1 MYVRSAQRMRSPR
14 RYVVTYALR
23 RNLILVLPLRP
34 SNSFSCS
41 LSLARATKLPFDVK
55 QPTRRLS
62 LCPRSLFFLCLLFT
76 AHTIIAFVP
85 LRSSV
90 VLNFHISAP
99 RRKKRSGRK
108 RRSAHLSIPRHG
120 SNVVPLLVRKKDPR
134 KKKGLRARMS
144 SGVQLIEVHL
154 CARPAARRSESA
166 VRDNGG
172 YGGVRG
178 VYFHPS
184 PSGSYSHRRTPDS
197 ARGGRGRWVG
207 GRLGGRTLIKP
218 S

>member
-1 MYVRSAQRMRSPR
+1 MHEGQHIPTYVRSAQRMRSPR

-99 RRKKRSGRK
+99 RRGKKKKREKKEKCTPIDSSSRLK
-108 RRSAHLSIPRHG
+108 RGTAART
-120 SNVVPLLVRKKDPR
+120 
-134 KKKGLRARMS
+134 KKGPSQKKGPARSHVFRRA
-144 SGVQLIEVHL
+144 I
-154 CARPAARRSESA
+154 
-166 VRDNGG
+166 N
-172 YGGVRG
+172 
-178 VYFHPS
+178 
-184 PSGSYSHRRTPDS
+184 
-197 ARGGRGRWVG
+197 
-207 GRLGGRTLIKP
+207 
-218 S
+218 

>member
-1 MYVRSAQRMRSPR
+1 MSA
-14 RYVVTYALR
+14 L
-23 RNLILVLPLRP
+23 
-34 SNSFSCS
+34 SFLS
-41 LSLARATKLPFDVK
+41 LSSLYCTHDYCICAIAVVGRFEFPHIRAEEGG
-55 QPTRRLS
+55 
-62 LCPRSLFFLCLLFT
+62 
-76 AHTIIAFVP
+76 
-85 LRSSV
+85 
-90 VLNFHISAP
+90 
-99 RRKKRSGRK
+99 KKKSGRK

-184 PSGSYSHRRTPDS
+184 PSGSYSHRRTSDS
-197 ARGGRGRWVG
+197 ARRGRGRWG
-207 GRLGGRTLIKP
+207 LEGAWEDGH
-218 S
+218 